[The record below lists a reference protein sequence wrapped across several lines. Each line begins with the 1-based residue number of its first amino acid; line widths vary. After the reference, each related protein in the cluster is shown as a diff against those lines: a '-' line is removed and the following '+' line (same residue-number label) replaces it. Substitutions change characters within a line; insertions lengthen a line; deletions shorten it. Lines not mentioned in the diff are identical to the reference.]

1 MVTQLSQLQ
10 LPIAVL
16 YAGLAGTVL
25 ALLVATIQNRWSL
38 RVFFILAL
46 RLAIGWHF
54 LFEGLHKLHSHYIGA
69 TETNRP
75 FTSEPYFREA
85 EGPLGPYVR
94 QQLGDPVELVKAKT
108 YPASTPPALGGIQD
122 ANLLLAIG
130 PKRVSDAEAIK
141 AVPPA
146 VVEDWNRFVAEF
158 TSRYRLSDPEKAQ
171 LNELTTAALAQYGR
185 WIVGVEARESTVKFV
200 SGETPLTAPQR
211 LDYIKK
217 RQAEIDQLEQHRASE
232 LGEGASPEVARLKE
246 AKATV
251 NLARKALI
259 ADADAF
265 LTELKKNAFTTVQT
279 ARLNST
285 APKPSQVIGQN
296 DALLKDW
303 LPPAKAPDGA
313 NFETLPVSV
322 RQTWTQF
329 PLAFNGFYPVPESS
343 ASAVAAAVEAAKA
356 RFANWY
362 YDRDEFTGQ
371 PKAGLGRLANSYRK
385 AEQAKQSAA
394 TLAKASTGTVLT
406 KLLTFAA
413 AAKADQDAAAA
424 RKALL
429 DAFDAKYADMRTL
442 MTAALPPEI
451 AEGPLNPPE
460 QPSPIKQLDLI
471 TMWVITAI
479 GAMLLAG
486 LLTPLAC
493 LMGVGFLVMT
503 YLTHPPF
510 PWLPVPP
517 NTEGN
522 PIFVNKNVIEALAL
536 MVILVH
542 PTGRWMGLDA
552 LLHRLIFRNAADPR

>member
-1 MVTQLSQLQ
+1 MFTQLSQLQ
-10 LPIAVL
+10 IPLAVL

-54 LFEGLHKLHSHYIGA
+54 LFEGLHKIQSHYLGP

-94 QQLGDPVELVKAKT
+94 RQIGDPVELMKAKT
-108 YPASTPPALGGIQD
+108 YPASMPQALGGIQD
-122 ANLLLAIG
+122 PNLLLALG
-130 PKRVSDAEAIK
+130 RGRVPDAEAVK

-146 VVEDWNRFVAEF
+146 VVEEWNRFVAEF
-158 TSRYRLSDPEKAQ
+158 TDRYRLTDPEKAK
-171 LNELTTAALAQYGR
+171 LSELTTKALAQYGR
-185 WIVGVEARESTVKFV
+185 WVLGVEARESTVRYV

-211 LDYIKK
+211 LEYIKK
-217 RQAEIDQLEQHRASE
+217 RQEEINQLERHRESE
-232 LGEGASPEVARLKE
+232 LGDGASPEVARLKE
-246 AKATV
+246 AKAIV

-259 ADADAF
+259 DDADAF
-265 LTELKKNAFTTVQT
+265 LNELKKTAFTTIQN
-279 ARLNST
+279 ARLSIA
-285 APKPSQVIGQN
+285 APKPSEVIGSN
-296 DALLKDW
+296 DALLKEW
-303 LPPAKAPDGA
+303 LPPGQPPESA
-313 NFETLPVSV
+313 NFETLPASV
-322 RQTWTQF
+322 RETWNRF
-329 PLAFNGFYPVPESS
+329 PVAFNGFYPVPESA
-343 ASAVAAAVEAAKA
+343 ASAIAGAIEAAKM
-356 RFANWY
+356 RLANWY

-371 PKAGLGRLANSYRK
+371 PKPGLGRLATTYRK
-385 AEQAKQSAA
+385 AEQAKRVTAA
-394 TLAKASTGTVLT
+394 LTKASNSTALG
-406 KLLTFAA
+406 KLLLVAA
-413 AAKADQDAAAA
+413 AAKAEQDALAA

-429 DAFDAKYADMRTL
+429 DAFDAKYTDLRTL
-442 MTAALPPEI
+442 MTSALPPEI
-451 AEGPLNPPE
+451 ANGPIDPPVK
-460 QPSPIKQLDLI
+460 PSPIQQLDVI

-486 LLTPLAC
+486 FLTPLAC

-522 PIFVNKNVIEALAL
+522 PNFINKNVIEALAL

-552 LLHRLIFRNAADPR
+552 LLHRMLFRTASDPR